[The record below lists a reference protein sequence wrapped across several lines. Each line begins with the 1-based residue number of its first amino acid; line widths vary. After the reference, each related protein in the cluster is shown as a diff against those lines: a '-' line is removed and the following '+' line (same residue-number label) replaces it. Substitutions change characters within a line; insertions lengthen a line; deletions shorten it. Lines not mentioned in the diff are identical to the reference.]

1 MNGWLRY
8 RTTVRR
14 FLALLILVLG
24 LAPGILWRD
33 VGVQRGGGLDLEII
47 QLGIPRRDEYAKHLG
62 PFELEAI
69 WQMTS
74 PEEDFG
80 GFSSLLPPRGGEM
93 IAISDMGWQLHF
105 SLPGGPGG
113 EPQFR
118 RTYQARKMWPVFND
132 TEAATRDPLSGK
144 VWLASEGRNAVA
156 RFGPDMRFEGLVMP
170 ASISR
175 WGQNSAVEAMTRLPD
190 GRFVVL
196 REAFTGWFEKR
207 EHDALV
213 FDTDPV
219 EGARARPFKVSGPAS
234 FSPTELAKLP
244 DGRLLVLFR
253 RPVWLL
259 PVRFA
264 GRIAIGDPRQIKEG
278 EVWRLHEVAR
288 LATTL
293 PVDNFEGMAVEP
305 RPDGRLNV
313 WLISDDNRSVFQ
325 RTLLWKL
332 NVDPADLPGA
342 RGKARGDATPLSARS
357 D

>member
-1 MNGWLRY
+1 MPGWLRY
-8 RTTVRR
+8 RIRVRR

-33 VGVQRGGGLDLEII
+33 EPVRWTGGLDLKII
-47 QLGIPRRDEYAKHLG
+47 RLGIPPQDEYAKHLG

-69 WQMTS
+69 WLMTS
-74 PEEDFG
+74 PKEGFG
-80 GFSSLLPPRGGEM
+80 GFSSFLPPRGGE
-93 IAISDMGWQLHF
+93 ITTISDKGGQLHF

-118 RTYQARKMWPVFND
+118 RTYEARKMWPFFND
-132 TEAATRDPLSGK
+132 IEAATRDPLSGK

-170 ASISR
+170 ASISG
-175 WGQNSAVEAMTRLPD
+175 WGQNSAIEAMTRLPD

-196 REAFTGWFEKR
+196 REAFAGWFENR

-213 FDTDPV
+213 FDSDPV
-219 EGARARPFKVSGPAS
+219 EGAAARPFKVSGPAS

-253 RPVWLL
+253 RPVWPL

-278 EVWRLHEVAR
+278 KVWQLHEVAR
-288 LATTL
+288 LTSTL
-293 PVDNFEGMAVEP
+293 PMDNFEGMAVES

-313 WLISDDNRSVFQ
+313 WLISDNNNSIFQ

-342 RGKARGDATPLSARS
+342 RGKSHGDVTPLSASS